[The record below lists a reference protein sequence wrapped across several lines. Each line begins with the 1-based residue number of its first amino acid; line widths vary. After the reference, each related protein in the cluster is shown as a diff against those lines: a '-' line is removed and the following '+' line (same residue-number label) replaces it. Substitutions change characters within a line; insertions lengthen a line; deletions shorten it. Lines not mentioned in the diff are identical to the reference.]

1 MNKKRV
7 ISHLIEFF
15 VVGVLFGVTEDII
28 AIKLATDAKITWHVL
43 KVAVVVAIPFAVLS
57 ELLVDLK
64 FFRRCLKRFFKKR
77 R

>member
-1 MNKKRV
+1 MNKKKV

-28 AIKLATDAKITWHVL
+28 AIKFATDAKITWHVL
-43 KVAVVVAIPFAVLS
+43 KVTVIVAVPFAILS